1 LKVEELEKKVA
12 ELEEKLKVTADIE
25 EIKNLQY
32 RYINYLSTHKWDE
45 IMDCFTEDAVMDL
58 KVVSKE
64 GKTFGAFI
72 QGKAEIAKEFKE
84 GISKAH
90 TGREGLFVV
99 QPIIS
104 VDGNT
109 ATGKWLS
116 YFMNIRSGGM
126 DPVLHWMQGVY
137 DCKYVKENGKW
148 KFSLFKWRPRLRYKS
163 SYMEYLECD
172 LL

>member
-1 LKVEELEKKVA
+1 MKVEELEKKIL
-12 ELEEKLKVTADIE
+12 ELENKLQITADIE

-32 RYINYLSTHKWDE
+32 HYINCLTTHKWDE
-45 IMDCFTEDAVMDL
+45 IIDCFTEDAEMDL
-58 KVVSKE
+58 RLITKE
-64 GKTFGAFI
+64 RTFGEI
-72 QGKAEIAKEFKE
+72 KRGKAAIAKEFKE

-99 QPIIS
+99 QPIIK

-116 YFMNIRSGGM
+116 YFMHIRSGGM

-137 DCKYVKENGKW
+137 DCKYVKVNGKW
-148 KFSLFKWRPRLRYKS
+148 KFKLFLWRARLRYKS
-163 SYMEYLECD
+163 SYMEYIDTDIL
-172 LL
+172 